1 LEGTCQERHTVSA
14 AAYHA
19 AMSNQSIGLSD
30 ELHAYVT
37 RVGVRE
43 PEALRRIR
51 ERTAAL
57 PEHGMQIAPE
67 QAAFMAMLVRL
78 MGARECL
85 EIGTFTGYSS
95 TAVALALPPDGHLVC
110 CDASREW
117 TDMAREAW
125 TDAGVAD
132 RIELRL
138 GPGIDS
144 LDALLAEGGEGRFDF
159 AFIDAD
165 KPNYDGY
172 LERSLRLVHPG
183 GLIAIDNT
191 LWSGDVADPSVTDE
205 STNAIRALNEKLAR
219 DERVDIALVPIGD
232 GLTLLRVR

>member
-1 LEGTCQERHTVSA
+1 
-14 AAYHA
+14 
-19 AMSNQSIGLSD
+19 MSSQSIGLSD
-30 ELHAYVT
+30 ELQAYLT

-51 ERTAAL
+51 ERTASL
-57 PEHGMQIAPE
+57 PESNMQISPE
-67 QAAFMAMLVRL
+67 QGAFLALLVRL
-78 MGARECL
+78 AGVRRCL

-95 TAVALALPPDGHLVC
+95 TAVALALPPDGRLVC

-138 GPGIDS
+138 GPAVGS
-144 LDALLAEGGEGRFDF
+144 LDALIAEGSERTFDY

-165 KPNYDGY
+165 KPNYDNY
-172 LERSLRLVHPG
+172 LERCLRLVRQG

-191 LWSGDVADPSVTDE
+191 LWSGRVADPSDTDE
-205 STNAIRALNEKLAR
+205 STQAIRALNEKLAS
-219 DERVDIALVPIGD
+219 DERVDLALVPIGD